1 GATDDLGARGD
12 TTAGGSQDNEAAAQA
27 SRETPIMDR
36 PDAQMNEA
44 DTASQA
50 AADRMMESGSA
61 GAGQD
66 VNSYSYMSQSPTY
79 SDRLAGTT
87 IGGGYAA
94 EELLGANVVDQSGRT
109 IGTID
114 DLLVA
119 DGQAQ
124 LAILDL

>member
-1 GATDDLGARGD
+1 
-12 TTAGGSQDNEAAAQA
+12 
-27 SRETPIMDR
+27 ETPIMDR

-94 EELLGANVVDQSGRT
+94 EELLVAKVVDQRRRT
-109 IGTID
+109 ICSWPMARRSSRSSISASAAAPARTIRRSPSTPSSPRR
-114 DLLVA
+114 VPK
-119 DGQAQ
+119 
-124 LAILDL
+124 AIS